1 MAWRRTMGTDTCT
14 ARPVKPVAST
24 MPNADRWARMT
35 GNNRR
40 NHPLVESGSTV
51 ACGAAV
57 VPVGVM

>member
-1 MAWRRTMGTDTCT
+1 MGTDTCT